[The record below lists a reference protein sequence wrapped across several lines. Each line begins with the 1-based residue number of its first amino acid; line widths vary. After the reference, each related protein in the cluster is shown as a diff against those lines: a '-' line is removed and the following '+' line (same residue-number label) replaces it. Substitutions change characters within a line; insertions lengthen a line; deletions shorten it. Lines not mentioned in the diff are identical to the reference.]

1 MLAVI
6 NVLGSMLMLFSVT
19 YLLPIAT
26 SLIYRDGMLLDFVYA
41 ALISIAAG
49 GVMVGVTQRHKR
61 ELRSRDGF
69 LLVTLAWVFMSAIAT
84 VPLMIALPGLS
95 FTDAFF
101 ETMSGLS
108 TTGATVLTGLDSMAE
123 SLNMWR
129 ASLHWFGGMGIIVL
143 AVAILPL
150 LGVGGMQLYKAETP
164 GPVKNEKLTPRI
176 TQTAKALWV
185 VYLLITV
192 LGVLALKLAGMN
204 WFDAVFHSFST
215 VSLGGF
221 SNYDASIAHFDSLA
235 IELVLIT
242 FMLVSALNFSRHFIA
257 WQQKSLRTYLKDVEA
272 GAMLRLVGTGIAG
285 VTLYVWMQGVYPDF
299 LTSLRHVAFNLV
311 AFATTCGFVTQDYAA
326 WPVFAPMVIVML
338 SCYTCNTG
346 STGGGIKM
354 FRTLV
359 LLQAG
364 EPRADAAGA
373 PAGSDAGED
382 PRPGRRQQ
390 DRLCRAGLRRAVLRH
405 GRDAHVHAAGERHG
419 LHQRVHG
426 DHCDDQQRGSRPRR
440 RRAGQQLPGPDRL
453 PDLGLLAGDAARAPG
468 DLFGA
473 GAADAHFLAQVSG
486 ERWRSTG

>member
-19 YLLPIAT
+19 YVLPMVT
-26 SLIYRDGMLLDFVYA
+26 SLIYRDGMLIDFVYA
-41 ALISIAAG
+41 AVICVAVGA
-49 GVMVGVTQRHKR
+49 VMVGVTRRHKR

-69 LLVTLAWVFMSAIAT
+69 LLVSLAWVFMSAIAT
-84 VPLMIALPGLS
+84 VPLLIALPGLT

-108 TTGATVLTGLDSMAE
+108 TTGATVLTGLDTLAP

-185 VYLLITV
+185 VYLLITIG
-192 LGVLALKLAGMN
+192 GVLALKVAGMN
-204 WFDAVFHSFST
+204 WYDAVFHSFST

-221 SNYDASIAHFDSLA
+221 SNHDSSVGHYDSVA
-235 IELVLIT
+235 IEVVLIV
-242 FMLVSALNFSRHFIA
+242 FMLISALNFSRHFIA
-257 WQQKSLRTYLKDVEA
+257 WQQKSLRTYLADVEA
-272 GAMLRLVGTGIAG
+272 GAMLWLVGSAVLV
-285 VTLYVWMQGVYPDF
+285 VTLYVWAQGVYPDI
-299 LTSLRHVAFNLV
+299 LSALRYVAFNLV
-311 AFATTCGFVTQDYAA
+311 AMATTCGYATQDYAA
-326 WPVFAPMVIVML
+326 WPVFAPMVMVML

-359 LLQAG
+359 LYRQAIR
-364 EPRADAAGA
+364 ELFLLVHPQAVTPVKIRNQVVANHIVF
-373 PAGSDAGED
+373 
-382 PRPGRRQQ
+382 
-390 DRLCRAGLRRAVLRH
+390 AVLAFVVLYF
-405 GRDAHVHAAGERHG
+405 GTVVT
-419 LHQRVHG
+419 LTF
-426 DHCDDQQRGSRPRR
+426 
-440 RRAGQQLPGPDRL
+440 L
-453 PDLGLLAGDAARAPG
+453 LLASGMDFISAFTAIIATINNAGPG
-468 DLFGA
+468 LGA
-473 GAADAHFLAQVSG
+473 VGPSSNYQGLTDFQTWVCSLAMLLGRLEIFSVLVLLTPTF
-486 ERWRSTG
+486 WRK